1 MSQAG
6 GQNQSCWLVP
16 SFIAFCAQSRAS
28 TSQLPSF
35 RPGLSALPGSATTIH
50 HGQTVKCQRVDYRT
64 KPGPFSSGSL
74 PLVPPC
80 PQPFPAVLASLCFLD
95 EDLRRGPRAQTPK
108 GLFGAHK
115 GAPLYDPAGPHSSGV
130 SGTAPPED
138 PRGHVSLP
146 TSMPL
151 PLFSALQSWQC
162 PSPGPTH
169 LSFRSQLLG
178 ALPNPSSTAPGT
190 LWFPPSGLRT
200 YLLYG
205 NCCCMPERAGAIS
218 PLSAVP
224 PGVAAVSEDTAL
236 PLWASK
242 ALSPL
247 SHIGRDALG
256 AAHFSASFQL

>member
-6 GQNQSCWLVP
+6 DQNQSCWLVP
-16 SFIAFCAQSRAS
+16 SFTAFCAQSRAS

-50 HGQTVKCQRVDYRT
+50 HGQTIRCQRVDYRT
-64 KPGPFSSGSL
+64 KPGPFSSESL

-95 EDLRRGPRAQTPK
+95 EDLRRGPPVLKLQRVFSGHIRAHLFMIQPDHILQASAGLPLLKTPK
-108 GLFGAHK
+108 GMCPFR
-115 GAPLYDPAGPHSSGV
+115 
-130 SGTAPPED
+130 PPCLC
-138 PRGHVSLP
+138 PCS
-146 TSMPL
+146 PL
-151 PLFSALQSWQC
+151 PCSHGIVPPQVPLTC
-162 PSPGPTH
+162 PSG
-169 LSFRSQLLG
+169 LSLLEPF
-178 ALPNPSSTAPGT
+178 PNPPLLSQAHFG
-190 LWFPPSGLRT
+190 SGLRT

-205 NCCCMPERAGAIS
+205 NCCGMPERADAIS

-224 PGVAAVSEDTAL
+224 PGVAAASEDTAL

-247 SHIGRDALG
+247 SHIERDALG